1 MALAGP
7 LARKPQGPT
16 EIRLRHPAPTTGGPS
31 SFAASPTRPATPSS
45 SFEGVEVAR
54 AESNC
59 GASGLVLRLDAI
71 HLDQTPL
78 LSWRWRVDRGLDL
91 LEEQT
96 KAEDDFAARVYI
108 MFELDKSRAST
119 FQRLRHR
126 LAKLIYGKDI
136 PGSALNFV
144 WTSRLPAGTV
154 WDNPFESSAKMIALA
169 QGAKHGL
176 ADGNRRRGRSIPR
189 TLSLAGPPPLLG
201 LAIMSD
207 SDNSCQRT
215 EARFADFKFLS
226 PPGWTSKMPSDLRV
240 VQPPRTE
247 RFRRALGHR
256 GLAPLTRHPVTT
268 LQINVGWR
276 CDLACTHC
284 HVEAGPNRTEMMDRK
299 TADRILTLLRGSPSA
314 TTVDLTGGAP
324 ELNPQFRHL
333 VVGARALGLQVID
346 RCNLTILLEPGQ
358 EDTAEFLAEHRVK
371 VVASLPCT
379 SE

>member
-1 MALAGP
+1 MTLHVFGALAIAAMALAG
-7 LARKPQGPT
+7 LLTPQSAGAT
-16 EIRLRHPAPTTGGPS
+16 EIPLSTPGSEGWRPLVFRGVANQ
-31 SFAASPTRPATPSS
+31 TRYTLE
-45 SFEGVEVAR
+45 SFEGVEIAK

-126 LAKLIYGKDI
+126 IAKLIYGEEI

-154 WDNPFESSAKMIALA
+154 WDNPFEASAKMIAVA
-169 QGAKHGL
+169 QGANTGWRTETVDVVARYREL
-176 ADGNRRRGRSIPR
+176 FRSP
-189 TLSLAGPPPLLG
+189 APPPLG

-226 PPGWTSKMPSDLRV
+226 ASESD
-240 VQPPRTE
+240 E
-247 RFRRALGHR
+247 R
-256 GLAPLTRHPVTT
+256 
-268 LQINVGWR
+268 
-276 CDLACTHC
+276 D
-284 HVEAGPNRTEMMDRK
+284 
-299 TADRILTLLRGSPSA
+299 
-314 TTVDLTGGAP
+314 
-324 ELNPQFRHL
+324 
-333 VVGARALGLQVID
+333 
-346 RCNLTILLEPGQ
+346 
-358 EDTAEFLAEHRVK
+358 AE
-371 VVASLPCT
+371 
-379 SE
+379 